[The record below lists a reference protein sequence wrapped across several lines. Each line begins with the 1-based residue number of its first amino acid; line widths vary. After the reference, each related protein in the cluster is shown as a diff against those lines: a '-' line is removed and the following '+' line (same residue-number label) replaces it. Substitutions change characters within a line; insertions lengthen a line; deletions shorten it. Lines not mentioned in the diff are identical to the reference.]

1 MTYYSAN
8 CAVIAENDD
17 LADKNLVPLVLLGPD
32 KSVGQEWRDN
42 LYKRAKP
49 QRTNALGLQRFRN
62 LLPDT
67 NSRTRRTSKTNN

>member
-42 LYKRAKP
+42 LYKRAKIIYF
-49 QRTNALGLQRFRN
+49 NFRGFA
-62 LLPDT
+62 
-67 NSRTRRTSKTNN
+67 NSSMISFVLVSIPRYCTYS